1 MIVMGIWFVLLA
13 VLLVTTLVSGFI
25 SVQHHHLGQLF
36 VYALTGLI
44 LFSSIEIGLLLK
56 LRSNVQ
62 NFSKAW
68 STTAD
73 YKSSGLVYVA
83 LGDSAAQGIGASS
96 IDRSYVHII
105 SQAISRSTDRPVT
118 TINLSRS
125 GAKLADVLRDQIPQ
139 LAKFKPALIT
149 VDVGSNDITAG
160 TSQAEMVAGYTQ
172 LAKALQPY
180 NAAMANI
187 PDFMWGTQQRNT
199 NDLNLA
205 IREACARYNLQL
217 ADLHTTTN
225 RKMWGWNEF
234 AVDGFH
240 PSNAGYKTWASAFL
254 PALTELLAQKD
265 RR

>member
-1 MIVMGIWFVLLA
+1 MGIWFVLLA
-13 VLLVTTLVSGFI
+13 ALFVTTLVTGII
-25 SVQHHHLGQLF
+25 SVLHHHLGHLF
-36 VYALTGLI
+36 MFAFTGLI
-44 LFSSIEIGLLLK
+44 LFSSIEVGLLLK
-56 LRSNVQ
+56 LRSNVV

-68 STTAD
+68 SATAD
-73 YKSSGLVYVA
+73 YESPGLVYVA
-83 LGDSAAQGIGASS
+83 LGDSAAQGVGASS

-105 SQAISRSTDRPVT
+105 SQAISRSTGRPVT

-160 TSQAEMVAGYTQ
+160 TSQAEMVAGYPQ

-180 NAAMANI
+180 NAIMANI

-199 NDLNLA
+199 NDLNIA
-205 IREACARYNLQL
+205 IKEVCARYNVQL
-217 ADLHTTTN
+217 ADLHTKTN

-254 PALTELLAQKD
+254 PLITDLLAKKD
-265 RR
+265 NH